1 MAYMNQD
8 RKKALAPAIKA
19 VLKKYGMKATI
30 AVRNHMS
37 LAVNIKEGKLDLI
50 GNANRFNEYRA
61 KMRGDEAYPVRDYL
75 QVNQFYAAQWA
86 EEIDETE
93 IANFYEE
100 LVDAMNGRDATVQNH
115 DNSDAMTDYFD
126 VGWYIDINVGDWN
139 KPYKVVA

>member
-61 KMRGDEAYPVRDYL
+61 QMRGDEAYPVRDYL